1 MIKNIFLRYILI
13 FLVFTTVACSGL
25 NFSQLAP
32 EAIDFHPQRIA
43 VFPIE
48 VWNHKDIDSRTVVEQ
63 IVAGSLVKKK
73 LFVNVVDA
81 ENLQRQVL
89 ISAELKKAKEE
100 YLAKLQQLG
109 FSDAN
114 LSKKIGELLEVDAFL
129 FLAVDEWK
137 YTVKGDKKTAEV
149 GLTMEMY
156 DVATGKLVWKA
167 RHSTVNDYLLI
178 QPELPGLAR
187 DVVNKMIYYMPR

>member
-1 MIKNIFLRYILI
+1 MIKKFFLKYILI

-32 EAIDFHPQRIA
+32 EAIDYHPQRIA

-73 LFVNVVDA
+73 LFVNVVDT

-137 YTVKGDKKTAEV
+137 YTVKGDKKAAEV

-167 RHSTVNDYLLI
+167 RHATVRDYLLI

-187 DVVNKMIYYMPR
+187 DVVNKMIDYMPR

>member
-1 MIKNIFLRYILI
+1 MIKKYFFKCILI
-13 FLVFTTVACSGL
+13 FLMLTTVACSGL

-32 EAIDFHPQRIA
+32 EAIDFHPRRIA

-48 VWNHKDIDSRTVVEQ
+48 VWNHKEIDSRTVVEQ

-73 LFVNVVDA
+73 LFINVVDV

-89 ISAELKKAKEE
+89 ISTELKKAKEE
-100 YLAKLQQLG
+100 YLSKLQQLG

-114 LSKKIGELLEVDAFL
+114 LSERIGKLLEVDAFL

-137 YTVKGDKKTAEV
+137 YTEKGDKKTAEV

-156 DVATGKLVWKA
+156 DVATGKLIWKA
-167 RHSTVNDYLLI
+167 RHSIVNDYLLI
-178 QPELPGLAR
+178 KPELPGIAVML
-187 DVVNKMIYYMPR
+187 

>member
-1 MIKNIFLRYILI
+1 MIKKFFLKYILI

-32 EAIDFHPQRIA
+32 EAIDYHPQRIA

-73 LFVNVVDA
+73 LFVNVVDT

-137 YTVKGDKKTAEV
+137 YTVKGDKKAAEV

-167 RHSTVNDYLLI
+167 RHATVRDYLLI

-187 DVVNKMIYYMPR
+187 DFVNKMIDYMPR

>member
-1 MIKNIFLRYILI
+1 MIKKFFLKYILM
-13 FLVFTTVACSGL
+13 FLLFTTVACSGL

-32 EAIDFHPQRIA
+32 EAIGFHPQRIA

-63 IVAGSLVKKK
+63 IVAGSLVTKK
-73 LFVNVVDA
+73 FFINVVDA

-100 YLAKLQQLG
+100 YLSKLQHLG

-114 LSKKIGELLEVDAFL
+114 LSKKIGELLEVDVFL
-129 FLAVDEWK
+129 FLTVDEWK
-137 YTVKGDKKTAEV
+137 YTEKGDKKTAEV

-156 DVATGKLVWKA
+156 DVANGKLIWKA
-167 RHSTVNDYLLI
+167 RHSIVKEYLLL
-178 QPELPGLAR
+178 QPALPGIAR
-187 DVVNKMIYYMPR
+187 DVVNKMADYMPH